1 MQKLAS
7 PYVCD
12 NKKWLV
18 CDTNIPS
25 TLFESLDPPQYST
38 NLFDMRTMFC
48 SFKNRNWKW
57 NNKFQIDKKLQFL
70 LDFLL

>member
-18 CDTNIPS
+18 CDTNILS
-25 TLFESLDPPQYST
+25 ILFESLDPQQHST
-38 NLFDMRTMFC
+38 NLFDMWTILC
-48 SFKNRNWKW
+48 SFENRIWKW
-57 NNKFQIDKKLQFL
+57 NNNFQIDKKLQLL